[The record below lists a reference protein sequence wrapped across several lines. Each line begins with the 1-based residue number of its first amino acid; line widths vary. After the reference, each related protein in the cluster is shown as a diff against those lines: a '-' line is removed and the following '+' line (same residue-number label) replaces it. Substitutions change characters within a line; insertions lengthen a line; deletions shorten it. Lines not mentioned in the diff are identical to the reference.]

1 MQLAVDTTIATDG
14 MMPNTPLRI
23 FIAGN
28 MGYVGPAVVAHLRDS
43 FEGCEIHGFDSGFF
57 AHCLSDD
64 TILPEHM
71 LHTQHFGDIRTID
84 PKLLEGFDAV
94 IQLAAVSNDPMG
106 RQFEAAT
113 MSINRD
119 ASVSLARA
127 AGDAGVGAFV
137 FASSCSV
144 YGIAEG
150 GPRTENDP
158 VAPETAYAHSK
169 VDTERALQ
177 ELGGDMKITALRFA
191 TACGYSPRVRL
202 DLVLNDFVAAA
213 LTKHKITV
221 LSDGSPWRPL
231 IDVGDM
237 ARAIEWAIGRDPEN
251 GGRFLVVNAGGSAYN
266 YQVRDIAEAVAAAIP
281 GTDVSINSA
290 APVDSR
296 SYRVDFSLFERLA
309 PDHTPRISLT
319 QSIQNLIAGLANHFE
334 GDVKEATQRLI
345 RLNVLQG
352 HIEARR
358 LTPDLQWVR

>member
-1 MQLAVDTTIATDG
+1 MDAADARKADSTV
-14 MMPNTPLRI
+14 RI
-23 FIAGN
+23 LVAGN
-28 MGYVGPAVVAHLRDS
+28 MGYVGPAVVAHLRAS
-43 FEGCEIHGFDSGFF
+43 SPGCEIYGFDSGFF
-57 AHCLSDD
+57 AHCLSDG
-64 TILPEHM
+64 TSFPER
-71 LHTQHFGDIRTID
+71 LLNTQHFGDVRTLD

-94 IQLAAVSNDPMG
+94 VQLAAVSNDPMG

-119 ASVSLARA
+119 ASIHLARA
-127 AGDAGVGAFV
+127 AAEAGVSSFV

-169 VDTERALQ
+169 IDTERALQ
-177 ELGGDMKITALRFA
+177 ELGGEMKITALRFA

-213 LTKHKITV
+213 LTKRKITV

-237 ARAIEWAIGRDPEN
+237 ARAIEWAIARPPEN
-251 GGRFLVVNAGGSAYN
+251 GGPFLVVNAGATANN
-266 YQVRDIAEAVAAAIP
+266 YQVRDIAEAVAAAVP
-281 GTDVSINSA
+281 GTQVSINSA

-309 PDHTPRISLT
+309 PDFIPKISLA
-319 QSIQNLIAGLANHFE
+319 QSIQNLIAGLSWQLGDGAIE
-334 GDVKEATQRLI
+334 GQARLI
-345 RLNVLQG
+345 RLNVLQD
-352 HIEARR
+352 HIEAKR
-358 LTPDLQWVR
+358 LTQDLQWIN